1 MNRSVRSIQV
11 LLVLGMLTL
20 AIVAL
25 NAAPVYAKQADHDGY
40 VQTNLVSDGAVPALN
55 TDSNLK
61 NPWGISFRPPS
72 GMTAGSPFWISDN
85 NGGVA
90 TLYDGTGAPSA
101 ALPLVT
107 IPMPKGSPGGT
118 PTGTVFNTFS
128 NAFVITASTGSKPAL
143 FIFSTEDGTIVAW
156 NAFIPEVDVPA
167 ENPGDEALVVK
178 DNSDNGSA
186 TGAVYK
192 GLALAAD
199 SHGNPHLYATNFR
212 SGNVDVFDRTF
223 AQVTLAGSFTDPK
236 LPKGY
241 AAFGIQLIGDAL
253 FVTYAL
259 QDQPKHDP
267 VNKPGHG
274 IVDIFDTDGNFM
286 ERFASHGHLDS
297 PWGVTSAPST
307 FGVFANDILIGN
319 FGDGK
324 INAYDPMTRHFKGVL
339 RDVNDKPIVNE
350 SLWALTFGGALN
362 APAGT
367 LYFTAGLHQ
376 EMAGLFG
383 PLTPQ

>member
-1 MNRSVRSIQV
+1 
-11 LLVLGMLTL
+11 LLVL

-25 NAAPVYAKQADHDGY
+25 SAAPAHAKKADHDGY
-40 VQTNLVSDGAVPALN
+40 VQTNLVSDGAVPAIF
-55 TDSNLK
+55 TDPNLK
-61 NPWGISFRPPS
+61 NPWGISFRGGGSP
-72 GMTAGSPFWISDN
+72 SPFWISDN

-90 TLYDGTGAPSA
+90 TLYDGTGASVA

-107 IPMPKGSPGGT
+107 IPMPNGSPGGS
-118 PTGTVFNTFS
+118 PTGTVFNTFQAS
-128 NAFVITASTGSKPAL
+128 TAFVIPGTGGLPAA

-156 NAFIPEVDVPA
+156 STGIPDVDATDVPPDVIA
-167 ENPGDEALVVK
+167 ADEAVVVK
-178 DNSDNGSA
+178 DNSDGGSA

-212 SGNVDVFDRTF
+212 SGKVDVFDSTF
-223 AQVTLAGSFTDPK
+223 TQVMLAGSFTDPK

-241 AAFGIQLIGDAL
+241 APFGIQLIGDAL

-259 QDQPKHDP
+259 QDKPKHDP

-297 PWGVTSAPST
+297 PWGVASAPST
-307 FGVFANDILIGN
+307 FGVFKNDILIGN

-324 INAYDPMTRHFKGVL
+324 INAYDPITRHFKGVL
-339 RDVNDKPIVNE
+339 RDVNDRPIVNE
-350 SLWALTFGGALN
+350 SLWALTFGGAAK

-367 LYFTAGLHQ
+367 LYLTAGLHK
-376 EMAGLFG
+376 EMDGLFG
-383 PLTPQ
+383 TLTPQ

>member
-1 MNRSVRSIQV
+1 MNRSARSIRV
-11 LLVLGMLTL
+11 LLVL

-25 NAAPVYAKQADHDGY
+25 SAAPAHAKKADHDGY
-40 VQTNLVSDGAVPALN
+40 VQTNLVSDGAVPAVF
-55 TDSNLK
+55 TDANLK
-61 NPWGISFRPPS
+61 NPWGITFRGGAMP
-72 GMTAGSPFWISDN
+72 SPFWISDN
-85 NGGVA
+85 NGGVS
-90 TLYDGTGAPSA
+90 TLYDGTGASIA

-107 IPMPKGSPGGT
+107 IPMPNGSPGGT

-128 NAFVITASTGSKPAL
+128 NDFVITASTGSKPAA

-156 NAFIPEVDVPA
+156 NAFIPDVDVGDAGDIIPA
-167 ENPGDEALVVK
+167 DEAVVVK
-178 DNSDNGSA
+178 DNSDGGSA
-186 TGAVYK
+186 NGAVYK

-212 SGNVDVFDRTF
+212 SGNVDVFDSTF

-241 AAFGIQLIGDAL
+241 APFGIQLMGDAL

-286 ERFASHGHLDS
+286 QRFASHGHLDS
-297 PWGVTSAPST
+297 PWGVTSAPAT
-307 FGVFANDILIGN
+307 FGVFANDVLIGN

-324 INAYDPMTRHFKGVL
+324 INAFDPMTRHFKGVL
-339 RDVNDKPIVNE
+339 RDVNDRPIVNE
-350 SLWALTFGGALN
+350 SLWALTFGGAAK
-362 APAGT
+362 APADT
-367 LYFTAGLHQ
+367 LYITAGLHK
-376 EMAGLFG
+376 EMDGLFAT
-383 PLTPQ
+383 LTPQ

>member
-1 MNRSVRSIQV
+1 MNRSARTIKV
-11 LLVLGMLTL
+11 LLVL

-25 NAAPVYAKQADHDGY
+25 SAAPAHAKKADHDGY
-40 VQTNLVSDGAVPALN
+40 VQTNLVSDGAVPAIF
-55 TDSNLK
+55 TDPNLK
-61 NPWGISFRPPS
+61 NPWGITFRAAS
-72 GMTAGSPFWISDN
+72 GMTAASPFWISDN
-85 NGGVA
+85 NGGVS
-90 TLYDGTGAPSA
+90 TLYDGTGASIA

-107 IPMPKGSPGGT
+107 IPMPNGSPGGT
-118 PTGTVFNTFS
+118 PTGTVFNTFQPGS
-128 NAFVITASTGSKPAL
+128 FMITGTGKAAA

-156 NAFIPEVDVPA
+156 NAFIPDMDATEVPA
-167 ENPGDEALVVK
+167 DGIAADEAVVVK
-178 DNSDNGSA
+178 DNSDGGSA

-212 SGNVDVFDRTF
+212 SGKVDVFDGTF
-223 AQVTLAGSFTDPK
+223 TQVTLAGSFTDPK

-241 AAFGIQLIGDAL
+241 APFGIQPIGDAL

-259 QDQPKHDP
+259 QDKPQHDP

-297 PWGVTSAPST
+297 PWGVTSAPPT
-307 FGVFANDILIGN
+307 FGVFKNDILIGN

-324 INAYDPMTRHFKGVL
+324 INAYDPITRHFKGVL
-339 RDVNDKPIVNE
+339 RDVNDRPIVNE
-350 SLWALTFGGALN
+350 SLWALTFGGAAK

-367 LYFTAGLHQ
+367 LYFTAGLHK
-376 EMAGLFG
+376 EMDGLFG
-383 PLTPQ
+383 TLTPQ

>member
-1 MNRSVRSIQV
+1 MNRGARSIQV
-11 LLVLGMLTL
+11 LLAL

-25 NAAPVYAKQADHDGY
+25 SAAFAQAKKPDHDGY
-40 VQTNLVSDGAVPALN
+40 VQTNLVSDGAVPATF
-55 TDSNLK
+55 TDPNLK
-61 NPWGISFRPPS
+61 NPWGITFRAAS
-72 GMTAGSPFWISDN
+72 GMTSASPFWISDN
-85 NGGVA
+85 NGGVS
-90 TLYDGTGAPSA
+90 TLYDGTGTSIS

-107 IPMPKGSPGGT
+107 IPLPNGSPGGS
-118 PTGTVFNTFS
+118 PTGTVFNTFQPGS
-128 NAFVITASTGSKPAL
+128 FVITGTGKAAA

-156 NAFIPEVDVPA
+156 NAFIPDVDAIDTPPDVIA
-167 ENPGDEALVVK
+167 ADEAVVVK
-178 DNSDNGSA
+178 DNSDGGSPN
-186 TGAVYK
+186 GAVYK

-212 SGNVDVFDRTF
+212 SGNVDVFDNTF
-223 AQVTLAGSFTDPK
+223 AQVMLAGSFSDPK

-241 AAFGIQLIGDAL
+241 APFGIQLIGDAL

-259 QDQPKHDP
+259 QDKPKHDP

-307 FGVFANDILIGN
+307 FGKFANDILIGN
-319 FGDGK
+319 FGNGK
-324 INAYDPMTRHFKGVL
+324 INAFDPITRHFKGVL
-339 RDVNDKPIVNE
+339 RDVNDRPIVNE

-367 LYFTAGLHQ
+367 LYFTAGLHK
-376 EMAGLFG
+376 EMDGLFG
-383 PLTPQ
+383 TLTPQ

>member
-1 MNRSVRSIQV
+1 MNRSARTIKV
-11 LLVLGMLTL
+11 LLVL

-25 NAAPVYAKQADHDGY
+25 SAAPAHAKKADHDGY
-40 VQTNLVSDGAVPALN
+40 VQTNLVSDGAVPAIF
-55 TDSNLK
+55 TDPNLK
-61 NPWGISFRPPS
+61 NPWGISFRGGLNP
-72 GMTAGSPFWISDN
+72 SPFWISDN

-90 TLYDGTGAPSA
+90 TLYDGTGASIA

-107 IPMPKGSPGGT
+107 IPMPNGSPGGT
-118 PTGTVFNTFS
+118 PTGTVFNTFQPGS
-128 NAFVITASTGSKPAL
+128 AFVIPGTGGKQAA

-156 NAFIPEVDVPA
+156 NAFIPDMDATDVPA
-167 ENPGDEALVVK
+167 DVIAADEAVVVK
-178 DNSDNGSA
+178 DNSDGGSA
-186 TGAVYK
+186 NGAVYK

-212 SGNVDVFDRTF
+212 SGNVDVFDSTF
-223 AQVTLAGSFTDPK
+223 TQVMLAGSFTDPK

-241 AAFGIQLIGDAL
+241 APFGIQPIGDAL

-259 QDQPKHDP
+259 QDKPKHDP

-297 PWGVTSAPST
+297 PWGVTSAPPT
-307 FGVFANDILIGN
+307 FGVFKNDILIGN

-324 INAYDPMTRHFKGVL
+324 INAYDPITRHFKGVL
-339 RDVNDKPIVNE
+339 RDVNDRPIVNE
-350 SLWALTFGGALN
+350 SLWALTFGGAAK

-367 LYFTAGLHQ
+367 LYFTAGLHK
-376 EMAGLFG
+376 EMDGLFG
-383 PLTPQ
+383 TLTPQ

>member
-1 MNRSVRSIQV
+1 MMNRNARSIRV
-11 LLVLGMLTL
+11 LLAL

-25 NAAPVYAKQADHDGY
+25 SAASAHAKKADHDGY
-40 VQTNLVSDGAVPALN
+40 VQTNLVSDGAVPALM

-61 NPWGISFRPPS
+61 NPWGITFRGGAMP
-72 GMTAGSPFWISDN
+72 SPFWISDN

-90 TLYDGTGAPSA
+90 TLYDGTGASIA

-107 IPMPKGSPGGT
+107 IPLPNGSPGGSA
-118 PTGTVFNTFS
+118 TGTVFNTFQAS
-128 NAFVITASTGSKPAL
+128 KAFVIPGTGGLPAA

-156 NAFIPEVDVPA
+156 NTGIPDVDVPA
-167 ENPGDEALVVK
+167 ESPVDGIPADEAQVVK
-178 DNSDNGSA
+178 DNSDGGSA

-212 SGNVDVFDRTF
+212 SGNVDVFDTTF
-223 AQVTLAGSFTDPK
+223 AQVTLSGSFTDPK

-241 AAFGIQLIGDAL
+241 APFGIQLMGDAL

-286 ERFASHGHLDS
+286 QRFASHGHLDS

-324 INAYDPMTRHFKGVL
+324 INAFDPMTRHFKGVL
-339 RDVNDKPIVNE
+339 RDVNDRPIVNE
-350 SLWALTFGGALN
+350 SLWALTFGGAAK

-376 EMAGLFG
+376 EMDGLFG
-383 PLTPQ
+383 TLTPQ

>member
-1 MNRSVRSIQV
+1 MNRSARSTQV
-11 LLVLGMLTL
+11 LLIL

-25 NAAPVYAKQADHDGY
+25 SAATAHAKKADHDGY
-40 VQTNLVSDGAVPALN
+40 VQTNLVSDGAVPAIF
-55 TDSNLK
+55 TDANLK
-61 NPWGISFRPPS
+61 NPWGISFRGGGSP
-72 GMTAGSPFWISDN
+72 SPFWISDN

-90 TLYDGTGAPSA
+90 TLYDGTGASIT

-107 IPMPKGSPGGT
+107 IPMPNGSPGGS
-118 PTGTVFNTFS
+118 PTGTVFNTFQMS
-128 NAFVITASTGSKPAL
+128 NAFVITGSTGSKPAA

-156 NAFIPEVDVPA
+156 NAFIPDVDATDVPA
-167 ENPGDEALVVK
+167 DVIAADEALVVK
-178 DNSDNGSA
+178 DNSDGGSP

-212 SGNVDVFDRTF
+212 SGNVDVFDGTF
-223 AQVTLAGSFTDPK
+223 TQVMLAGSFTDPK

-241 AAFGIQLIGDAL
+241 APFGVQLIGDAL

-259 QDQPKHDP
+259 QDKPKHDP

-274 IVDIFDTDGNFM
+274 IVDIFDSDGNFM
-286 ERFASHGHLDS
+286 ERFTSHGHLDS

-307 FGVFANDILIGN
+307 FGVFKNDILIGN

-324 INAYDPMTRHFKGVL
+324 INAYDPITRHFKGVL
-339 RDVNDKPIVNE
+339 RDVNDRPIVNE
-350 SLWALTFGGALN
+350 SLWALTFGGAAK

-367 LYFTAGLHQ
+367 LYFTAGLHK
-376 EMAGLFG
+376 EMDGLFG
-383 PLTPQ
+383 TLTPQ

>member
-1 MNRSVRSIQV
+1 MNRSARTIKV
-11 LLVLGMLTL
+11 LLVL

-25 NAAPVYAKQADHDGY
+25 SAAPAHAKKADHDGY
-40 VQTNLVSDGAVPALN
+40 VQTNLVSDGAVPAIF
-55 TDSNLK
+55 TDPNLK
-61 NPWGISFRPPS
+61 NPWGISFRGGGSP
-72 GMTAGSPFWISDN
+72 SPFWIPDN

-90 TLYDGTGAPSA
+90 TLYDGTGASIA

-107 IPMPKGSPGGT
+107 IPMPNGSPGGT
-118 PTGTVFNTFS
+118 PTGTVFNTFQPGS
-128 NAFVITASTGSKPAL
+128 AFVIPGTGGKQAA

-156 NAFIPEVDVPA
+156 NAFIPDMDATDVPA
-167 ENPGDEALVVK
+167 DVIAADEAVVVK
-178 DNSDNGSA
+178 DNSDGGSA
-186 TGAVYK
+186 NGAVYK

-212 SGNVDVFDRTF
+212 SGNVDVFDGTF
-223 AQVTLAGSFTDPK
+223 TQVMLAGSFTDPK

-241 AAFGIQLIGDAL
+241 APFGIQPIGDAL

-259 QDQPKHDP
+259 QDKPKHDP

-297 PWGVTSAPST
+297 PWGVTSAPPT
-307 FGVFANDILIGN
+307 FGVFKNDILIGN

-324 INAYDPMTRHFKGVL
+324 INAYDPITRHFKGVL
-339 RDVNDKPIVNE
+339 RDVNDRPIVNE
-350 SLWALTFGGALN
+350 SLWALTFGGAAK
-362 APAGT
+362 APAGR
-367 LYFTAGLHQ
+367 LYFTAGLHK
-376 EMAGLFG
+376 EMDGLFG
-383 PLTPQ
+383 TLTPQ

>member
-1 MNRSVRSIQV
+1 MNRSARSVQV
-11 LLVLGMLTL
+11 LLVL

-25 NAAPVYAKQADHDGY
+25 NTAPAHAKKADHDGY
-40 VQTNLVSDGAVPALN
+40 VQTNLVSDGAVPATF
-55 TDSNLK
+55 TDPNLK
-61 NPWGISFRPPS
+61 NPWGITFRDGGSP
-72 GMTAGSPFWISDN
+72 SPFWISDN
-85 NGGVA
+85 NGGVS
-90 TLYDGTGAPSA
+90 TLYDGTGLSIA

-107 IPMPKGSPGGT
+107 IPQPNGSPGGT

-128 NAFVITASTGSKPAL
+128 GSNAFVIPGTGGKPAL

-156 NAFIPEVDVPA
+156 NAFIPDVDAIDVPPDIIA
-167 ENPGDEALVVK
+167 ADEAVVVK
-178 DNSDNGSA
+178 DNSDGGS
-186 TGAVYK
+186 GAVYK

-212 SGNVDVFDRTF
+212 SGNVDVFDSTF
-223 AQVTLAGSFTDPK
+223 AQVALAGSFTDPK
-236 LPKGY
+236 LPKRY
-241 AAFGIQLIGDAL
+241 APFGIQKIGDAL

-259 QDQPKHDP
+259 QDQLKHDP

-274 IVDIFDTDGNFM
+274 IVDIFDTDGNFI

-307 FGVFANDILIGN
+307 FGKFANDILIGN
-319 FGDGK
+319 FGNGK
-324 INAYDPMTRHFKGVL
+324 INAFDPMTRHFKGVL
-339 RDVNDKPIVNE
+339 RDVNDRPIVNE

-367 LYFTAGLHQ
+367 LYFTAGLHT
-376 EMAGLFG
+376 EMDGLFG
-383 PLTPQ
+383 TLTPQ

>member
-1 MNRSVRSIQV
+1 MNRSARSMQV
-11 LLVLGMLTL
+11 LLVL
-20 AIVAL
+20 AAVAL
-25 NAAPVYAKQADHDGY
+25 GAASAHAKKADHDGY
-40 VQTNLVSDGAVPALN
+40 VQTNLVSDGAVPALM

-61 NPWGISFRPPS
+61 NPWGITFRGGATP
-72 GMTAGSPFWISDN
+72 SPFWISDN

-90 TLYDGTGAPSA
+90 TLYDGMGASIA

-107 IPMPKGSPGGT
+107 IPLPNGSPGGSA
-118 PTGTVFNTFS
+118 TGTVFNTFIAS
-128 NAFVITASTGSKPAL
+128 GSFVIPGTGAPAA

-156 NAFIPEVDVPA
+156 NTGVPDVDVPPESPPDGIA
-167 ENPGDEALVVK
+167 ADEAQVVK
-178 DNSDNGSA
+178 DNSDGGSP

-212 SGNVDVFDRTF
+212 SGNV
-223 AQVTLAGSFTDPK
+223 AQVMLAGSFTDPK

-241 AAFGIQLIGDAL
+241 APFGIQLMGDAL

-286 ERFASHGHLDS
+286 QRFASHGHLDS
-297 PWGVTSAPST
+297 PWGVTSAPAT

-324 INAYDPMTRHFKGVL
+324 INAFDPMTRHFKGVL
-339 RDVNDKPIVNE
+339 RDVNDRPIVNE
-350 SLWALTFGGALN
+350 SLWSLTFGGALN

-367 LYFTAGLHQ
+367 LYFTAGLHK
-376 EMAGLFG
+376 EMDGLFG
-383 PLTPQ
+383 TLTP